1 MQSFNLAGRMLGKY
15 RLLEPLGRGGMAQV
29 YKAYHAALDRYV
41 AIKILRS
48 DLVEQEEF
56 LARFQRE
63 ARAIS
68 SLRHPNI
75 VQVFDFDVQ
84 ENLHYMVMEL
94 LEGDTLRAHLNQARI
109 SQAPLPLP
117 QILRITLDLL
127 NALEYAHSRG
137 IIHRDIKPAN
147 ILLSRSGQAVLT
159 DFGIA
164 QILGNTQYT
173 VSGALMGTLHYMA
186 PEQGLKNA
194 CDQRS
199 DLYSLGIVL
208 YEMLT
213 GYPPFDADTPLAIL
227 LKHLNDP
234 LPLPA
239 PGSLPLSLEA
249 LLRKALQKDPE
260 ERFQNAAEMAAAV
273 QQVVEEGAQSLPTVA
288 WLPPPEVAAPQGA
301 ILSGEARQN
310 LNRILLEEET
320 AADRV
325 SSNSPAMTAS
335 QRLAPLASS
344 TRANSPLTGAFHTI
358 ERFAPR
364 RISTISAVFWG
375 LALVTLVN
383 FLLTLLGRW
392 VNVNVFTQGWA
403 FEVFLVAA
411 VLSFVGW
418 GAQTPWMLIPAII
431 VFGNAILL
439 AYSVLT
445 GGWRNWDFLW
455 MLEPLLIGFAI
466 YLPTK
471 LNERPQAEIP
481 IWGRFGGFGLGI
493 LSLLGALLTGLLA
506 LR

>member
-1 MQSFNLAGRMLGKY
+1 MQPSNLAGRMLGKY
-15 RLLEPLGRGGMAQV
+15 RLLEPIGRGGMAQV
-29 YKAYHAALDRYV
+29 YKAHHAALDRFV
-41 AIKILRS
+41 AVKILRA

-75 VQVFDFDVQ
+75 VQVFDFDIQ
-84 ENLHYMVMEL
+84 DELHYMVMEL
-94 LEGDTLRAHLNQARI
+94 LEGDTLRARLNQARI
-109 SQAPLPLP
+109 NHTPLPLP
-117 QILRITLDLL
+117 QILRITLDVLS
-127 NALEYAHSRG
+127 ALSYAHSKG

-164 QILGNTQYT
+164 QIIGNTQYT

-234 LPLPA
+234 LPLPS
-239 PGSLPLSLEA
+239 PNHLPLVLET
-249 LLRKALQKDPE
+249 LLLKALEKDPE
-260 ERFQNAAEMAAAV
+260 ERFQNAEEMAAAL
-273 QQVVEEGAQSLPTVA
+273 QRITEEEMGALPA
-288 WLPPPEVAAPQGA
+288 EGWFPPQADGSPSGV

-310 LNRILLEEET
+310 LNRRLLEEET
-320 AADRV
+320 AADKPPSAFNR
-325 SSNSPAMTAS
+325 P
-335 QRLAPLASS
+335 
-344 TRANSPLTGAFHTI
+344 PLTGTFRTI
-358 ERFAPR
+358 ERLVPP
-364 RISTISAVFWG
+364 RISPISATFWS
-375 LALVTLVN
+375 LALVTLMN
-383 FLLTLLGRW
+383 FFLTLLGRRA
-392 VNVNVFTQGWA
+392 NLNVFENGWA
-403 FEVFLVAA
+403 FEVFLVAG
-411 VLSFVGW
+411 LLFFLGW
-418 GAQTPWMLIPAII
+418 GGQTPWLLIPGLI
-431 VFGNAILL
+431 VFGNAALL
-439 AYSVLT
+439 AYSALS

-471 LNERPQAEIP
+471 LNERPKAEVP
-481 IWGRFGGFGLGI
+481 IWGRFGGFWLGVF
-493 LSLLGALLTGLLA
+493 SLLGALLTGLLA